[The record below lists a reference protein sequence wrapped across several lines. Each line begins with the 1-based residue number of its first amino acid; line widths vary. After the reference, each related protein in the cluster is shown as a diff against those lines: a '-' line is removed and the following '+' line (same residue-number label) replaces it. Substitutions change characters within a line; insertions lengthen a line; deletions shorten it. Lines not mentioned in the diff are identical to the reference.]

1 MSRFYAYGSGA
12 GFQCGLHECGGGDE
26 AFEYAGDQVLGLGWG
41 GGREGVKGMNVE
53 KLCEGMKGI
62 ELLEKCVYRG
72 SIEKN
77 VWVECVGWLID
88 TRKE

>member
-1 MSRFYAYGSGA
+1 M
-12 GFQCGLHECGGGDE
+12 
-26 AFEYAGDQVLGLGWG
+26 

-62 ELLEKCVYRG
+62 ELLDKCVYRG